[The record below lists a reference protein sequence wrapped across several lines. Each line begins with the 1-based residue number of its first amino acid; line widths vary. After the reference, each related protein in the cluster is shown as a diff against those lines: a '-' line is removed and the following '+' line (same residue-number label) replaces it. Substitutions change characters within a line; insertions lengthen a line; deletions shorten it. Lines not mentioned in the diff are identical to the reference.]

1 MKKRRLYLMYIAVL
15 VCLTSLSMVAWAAQ
29 SPNAGNGGGNGS
41 GNESESGNSP
51 PDYGDLFVLHRDME
65 GIPILTEEL
74 CQQPIAAA
82 SFTGCINVPAGE
94 GVNEDQCLLIPVDPA
109 TCTVLPEYAIYTQ
122 EVEFGR
128 ISVARAPETVLE
140 SQLEDALLNLS
151 TAGCTSL
158 DPAGRLVYSS
168 NVDENLTTSSSI
180 DSPLQNLAIYR
191 QLMLTGTLG
200 ENVTLPGNNHWLN
213 TAARGLGA
221 AVDKTGKVT
230 VDMVVYLNQ
239 ILGLTDKETITA
251 LPKTCIDVR
260 EEVKGVM
267 QTVEKCFL
275 QYSDY
280 NYTRASNFASLPHP
294 AYIPAYVSGPPVEGN
309 FEYLSEMGETRTF
322 EISQGPIMGA
332 VPELKA
338 SPGYSQSDIGAFVQ
352 AADDTRAV
360 IEFMH
365 SWPVP
370 GDYATPVTCGAGS
383 DVYYDV
389 SISDKSGLQ
398 VPVRMVAGT
407 EGREGTVTI
416 ANAGP
421 AVASGTVMV
430 TGRYT
435 INGQEHTVLLYRM
448 NAAGE
453 PTNEPIFNTAAEPFE
468 GLLAD
473 RTQTWSFFFSMSST
487 ATINWTATV
496 TAVNDVNLA
505 NNTVTQQTIV
515 TRSTGGGS
523 GSSRR

>member
-1 MKKRRLYLMYIAVL
+1 MYIAVL
-15 VCLTSLSMVAWAAQ
+15 VFLISLSISALAAQ
-29 SPNAGNGGGNGS
+29 SPNAGNGGGSGS
-41 GNESESGNSP
+41 GSGDGNNP

-74 CQQPIAAA
+74 CQQPIAAE

-94 GVNEDQCLLIPVDPA
+94 GANESQCLLIPVDPA

-151 TAGCTSL
+151 TAGCTGL

-200 ENVTLPGNNHWLN
+200 ENVTLPGNSHWLN

-239 ILGLTDKETITA
+239 ILGLTDKETTTA

-294 AYIPAYVSGPPVEGN
+294 AYIPAYPSGTPVEGT

-322 EISQGPIMGA
+322 KISQGPIMDA
-332 VPELKA
+332 VPELIA
-338 SPGYSQSDIGAFVQ
+338 HRGYSESNIGAFVQ

-365 SWPVP
+365 NWPVP
-370 GDYATPVTCGAGS
+370 GDYATPVTCDAGS

-389 SISDKSGLQ
+389 SISEESGLQ

-435 INGQEHTVLLYRM
+435 INGQEYTVALYKM

-468 GLLAD
+468 GLLTD
-473 RTQTWSFFFSMSST
+473 RTQSWTFFFSMSST

-496 TAVNDVNLA
+496 SAVNDVNLA
-505 NNTVTQQTIV
+505 NNTVTKQTIV
-515 TRSTGGGS
+515 ARSTGGGGS
-523 GSSRR
+523 GSRR